1 MFSEYR
7 GPAIEKC
14 AEILIGL
21 INCCVIA
28 ELKRHR
34 KPLGQL
40 LCARTEMIGK
50 EKSCGLGRVS
60 VQIEQG
66 FIRAQGVHIVI
77 LKVDNP

>member
-1 MFSEYR
+1 M
-7 GPAIEKC
+7 
-14 AEILIGL
+14 
-21 INCCVIA
+21 IA

-40 LCARTEMIGK
+40 LCARIEMIGK

-60 VQIEQG
+60 VQIEQR

-77 LKVDNP
+77 LTGGSCPLGLSISHLDPR